1 VKALSIPEIWKSN
14 GGIPKTD
21 MEKSTGMER
30 MRSVTG
36 LYGRSGNQRW
46 PPGGSRIA
54 FDDIP
59 ELYGQI

>member
-1 VKALSIPEIWKSN
+1 MEVEWRHSKN
-14 GGIPKTD
+14 GYG
-21 MEKSTGMER
+21 KSTGMER

-54 FDDIP
+54 FEDIP

>member
-1 VKALSIPEIWKSN
+1 
-14 GGIPKTD
+14 
-21 MEKSTGMER
+21 MEVGWRHSKNRYGKSTGMER

-36 LYGRSGNQRW
+36 LDERSGNPRW
-46 PPGGSRIA
+46 SPGGSRIA